1 MIDIENIAKLARL
14 DLTKE
19 EKAKFAQELAS
30 ILGYVEK
37 LKEIDTA
44 KIEPTAQVTGLVNI
58 TREDLVEPSDKK
70 TREDILGQAPERSG
84 DFIQVKSIF

>member
-30 ILGYVEK
+30 ILGYAEK

-70 TREDILGQAPERSG
+70 TREDILGQAPEGSG